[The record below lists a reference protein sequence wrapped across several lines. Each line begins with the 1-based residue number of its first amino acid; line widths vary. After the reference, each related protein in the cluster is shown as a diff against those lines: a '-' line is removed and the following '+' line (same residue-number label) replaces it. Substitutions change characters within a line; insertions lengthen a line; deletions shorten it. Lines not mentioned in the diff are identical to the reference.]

1 MPMNSRKGSGAI
13 SDKERSMAE
22 QATRL
27 PCPSCPNKE
36 ACLKAGVCMKRL
48 SKAM

>member
-1 MPMNSRKGSGAI
+1 MQNMRKGSGAI
-13 SDKERSMAE
+13 SDKERSMAQE
-22 QATRL
+22 ATRL
-27 PCPSCPNKE
+27 PCPTCPNKK